1 MTTEAVV
8 LAALE
13 TSIQTLEAF
22 NATDVVI
29 NDYAIFDDYAGNSP
43 YVILTIADT
52 FGSRMDTASDQ
63 NRWNIG
69 LMLALEWQG
78 GKTTL
83 DSFGT
88 HRQSIVDLFN
98 TGSARSAGGIEGLD
112 ISEIRSDG
120 PILPRFMPYV
130 EDLRE
135 ATPLFLFQE
144 MIVVTEEF

>member
-1 MTTEAVV
+1 MTDEATV
-8 LAALE
+8 LAAFQ

-22 NATDVVI
+22 EDADVVI
-29 NDYAIFDDYAGNSP
+29 NDWSIFDEYAGNSP
-43 YVILTIADT
+43 YVILSLADT
-52 FGSRMDTASDQ
+52 FVSRMDTASDQ
-63 NRWNIG
+63 NRWDIG
-69 LMLALEWQG
+69 LMLALEFKGW
-78 GKTTL
+78 KATL

-88 HRQSIVDLFN
+88 HRQSIIDLFN

-112 ISEIRSDG
+112 IPEIRSDG
-120 PILPRFMPYV
+120 PVLPRFPPYV